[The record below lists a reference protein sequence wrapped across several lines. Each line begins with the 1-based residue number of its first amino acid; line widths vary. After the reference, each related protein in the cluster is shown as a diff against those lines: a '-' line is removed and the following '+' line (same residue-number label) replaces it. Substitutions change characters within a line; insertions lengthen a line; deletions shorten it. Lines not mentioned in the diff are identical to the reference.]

1 MFLSVTLLLLSQQQ
15 IAYHREN
22 GVKSPLHNNYQNKL
36 MQLNYWAPHV
46 TVAAII
52 HREGKFLLV
61 EENVL
66 DKDSTSSK
74 KVINQPAGH
83 LENNESLLDAVI
95 RETLEE
101 TRCEF
106 KPLFISGIYRW
117 IHDNGETYLRI
128 CFAGDAIKEHKEL
141 KLDTGI
147 ERAIWLTEKEV
158 KEHASLRSPLV
169 LKSIEDFLA
178 GHKYPLSLIQD
189 I

>member
-1 MFLSVTLLLLSQQQ
+1 
-15 IAYHREN
+15 
-22 GVKSPLHNNYQNKL
+22 

-52 HREGKFLLV
+52 QREEKFLLV
-61 EENVL
+61 EENVPN
-66 DKDSTSSK
+66 KNNTSLK

-83 LENNESLLDAVI
+83 LDNNESLVDAVV

-101 TRCEF
+101 TRWELVP
-106 KPLFISGIYRW
+106 KYISGIYRW
-117 IHDNGETYLRI
+117 IHDNGQTYLRI
-128 CFAGDAIKEHKEL
+128 CFVGDVTKEHQEL

-158 KEHASLRSPLV
+158 REHEKLRSPLV
-169 LKSIEDFLA
+169 LKSIKDYLN

-189 I
+189 IK

>member
-1 MFLSVTLLLLSQQQ
+1 
-15 IAYHREN
+15 
-22 GVKSPLHNNYQNKL
+22 

-61 EENVL
+61 EENVP
-66 DKDSTSSK
+66 DKDNTTAK

-83 LENNESLLDAVI
+83 LENNESLFDAVV

-101 TRCEF
+101 TRWEF
-106 KPLFISGIYRW
+106 NPSYISGIYRW

-128 CFAGDAIKEHKEL
+128 CFVGDAVKEHKEL

-147 ERAIWLTEKEV
+147 ERAIWLTENEIR
-158 KEHASLRSPLV
+158 EHSNLRSPLV
-169 LKSIEDFLA
+169 IKSIEDYLA
-178 GHKYPLSLIQD
+178 GQKFPLYLIQD
-189 I
+189 IK